1 VGQAPCFGDN
11 VRIVATPLTAEHGLA
26 GAAGAVYGETTPS
39 VTGVDVIGV
48 LTSDYAL
55 NVYFADRD
63 EGFWFAPELVEF
75 VDHAPGST
83 MSLDLPTGRKSWRR
97 AANGEWI
104 EESAQGGSDVLEATP
119 ATPKR
124 QKLWWRLWRRP

>member
-1 VGQAPCFGDN
+1 VGQRPSFGDN
-11 VRIVATPLTAEHGLA
+11 VRIVTTPLTAARGLA

-39 VTGVDVIGV
+39 VTKVDVIGV
-48 LTSDYAL
+48 LTSDYGL
-55 NVYFADRD
+55 NVYFADRH

-83 MSLDLPTGRKSWRR
+83 MSLDLPGGRKTWRR
-97 AANGEWI
+97 TADGEWI
-104 EESAQGGSDVLEATP
+104 EETGATAFGAQATP

-124 QKLWWRLWRRP
+124 RWWKLW

>member
-1 VGQAPCFGDN
+1 VGQAPSFGDN
-11 VRIVATPLTAEHGLA
+11 VRIVATPLTTAHGLA
-26 GAAGAVYGETTPS
+26 AAFGEVHGETTPS

-55 NVYFADRD
+55 SVYFADRE

-83 MSLDLPTGRKSWRR
+83 MSLDLPTGRKTWRR
-97 AANGEWI
+97 TADGEWV
-104 EESAQGGSDVLEATP
+104 EEPTHAGSQIGQAAP
-119 ATPKR
+119 ATPSR
-124 QKLWWRLWRRP
+124 PRPRWKLW